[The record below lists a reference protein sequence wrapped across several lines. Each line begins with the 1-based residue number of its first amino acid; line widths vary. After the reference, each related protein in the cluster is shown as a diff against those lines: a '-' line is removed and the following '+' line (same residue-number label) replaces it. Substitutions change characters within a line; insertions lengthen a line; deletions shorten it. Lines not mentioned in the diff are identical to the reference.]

1 MTLTSP
7 PGVLLDYTRDK
18 VVLLDAEGDYTY
30 VNAAAKHI
38 LGFDPTE
45 LVGTNAFE
53 YVHSEDIRH
62 VRTAFEQT
70 ITADSFTETAVR
82 YRHRTD
88 DGAYVWLASRMS
100 NVTDQAI
107 DGYVVSSRDI
117 SDRVAAE
124 RERWEITERFHEL
137 ASATD
142 DVLWMFDQGW
152 MEVLFVNPAFED
164 VYGLSLETLRDDPQK
179 FLDAVHPDDVPAVRS
194 GMARLSAGTPVDM
207 EYRVNPNEDYRRW
220 VWVQAQPIVRD
231 GETVRI
237 VGFTRDISDRRR
249 RERQLVVMDN
259 LLRHNL
265 RNDLNIISGTAELI
279 EEEVPEASDRTA
291 VIRRTSEAL
300 LASVEKERDVIE
312 LLTGDPSRER
322 FDLTA
327 AIERSLDTVH
337 EELPAATIETSLPE
351 TATVFALRE
360 LQIAITELLENA
372 IRHTESDPPT
382 VELSARTTEDIVEV
396 ACADGGPPIPEIEAA
411 VLRGDHRMTRV
422 YHSSGLGFWLVYWA
436 VELSD
441 GHITVERSPAEGNR
455 ITLSIPRPQR

>member
-1 MTLTSP
+1 
-7 PGVLLDYTRDK
+7 
-18 VVLLDAEGDYTY
+18 
-30 VNAAAKHI
+30 
-38 LGFDPTE
+38 
-45 LVGTNAFE
+45 
-53 YVHSEDIRH
+53 
-62 VRTAFEQT
+62 
-70 ITADSFTETAVR
+70 
-82 YRHRTD
+82 
-88 DGAYVWLASRMS
+88 
-100 NVTDQAI
+100 
-107 DGYVVSSRDI
+107 
-117 SDRVAAE
+117 
-124 RERWEITERFHEL
+124 
-137 ASATD
+137 
-142 DVLWMFDQGW
+142 
-152 MEVLFVNPAFED
+152 
-164 VYGLSLETLRDDPQK
+164 
-179 FLDAVHPDDVPAVRS
+179 
-194 GMARLSAGTPVDM
+194 M

-237 VGFTRDISDRRR
+237 VGFTRDISDRRC

-312 LLTGDPSRER
+312 LLTGDLSRER

-337 EELPAATIETSLPE
+337 EEFPAARIETSLPK

-372 IRHTESDPPT
+372 IRHADCDPPT
-382 VELSARTTEDIVEV
+382 VELSVRTTEGTVELV
-396 ACADGGPPIPEIEAA
+396 CADSGPPIPQIEVD
-411 VLRGDHRMTRV
+411 VLRGEHRMTQV

-455 ITLSIPRPQR
+455 ITLSIPRAQR